1 MSRIEFGGH
10 EGPMPDIAI
19 PDPHLSDHLPT
30 QVLELTE
37 DFAKADWMALG
48 YTHYEVWCIG
58 AAGGLGGGVLSDPI
72 WAAKFYLLSA
82 PSDIWAGHLAA
93 LVQGDAYLGKKFY
106 SDYYTTI
113 FSSVPLS
120 MPHGY
125 LSLASPATGYTGG
138 YAYDVTHYQAEEYY
152 NPSHLLGVQEYMSV
166 FARQTGDAFGGAGG
180 GGGLHVVS
188 GELEDLPEV
197 CEVVVGQVGVDGDPG
212 QIKTNGLWSP
222 STPEV
227 LSWYVRN
234 SAAIPVYAPP
244 QAGGDGGTSSFGGD
258 ICRASGG
265 KGGNSAVQ
273 WIDGALYVDGRGGD
287 GGVGDRDTPGGGA
300 AGGEPLEIVYRP
312 TLHLGGKEG
321 TWDGTVGQ
329 GGGGGSG
336 TTSVPD
342 LGYHGPQSAL

>member
-1 MSRIEFGGH
+1 
-10 EGPMPDIAI
+10 MPDIAI

-72 WAAKFYLLSA
+72 WATKFYLLSA

-138 YAYDVTHYQAEEYY
+138 YAYDVTHYQAEEHY

-197 CEVVVGQVGVDGDPG
+197 CEVVVGQVGTDGDPG
-212 QIKTNGLWSP
+212 QIKANGCGLRLRP
-222 STPEV
+222 RFFP
-227 LSWYVRN
+227 
-234 SAAIPVYAPP
+234 
-244 QAGGDGGTSSFGGD
+244 GTSEIPRRFQSTL
-258 ICRASGG
+258 RPRLAVMVERRR
-265 KGGNSAVQ
+265 SAV
-273 WIDGALYVDGRGGD
+273 IFA
-287 GGVGDRDTPGGGA
+287 
-300 AGGEPLEIVYRP
+300 EPLAAREEILPY
-312 TLHLGGKEG
+312 
-321 TWDGTVGQ
+321 
-329 GGGGGSG
+329 SG
-336 TTSVPD
+336 LT
-342 LGYHGPQSAL
+342 ALCT